1 MDRLRIILADA
12 HPVVRGGVRLL
23 LERDATATVVAEAGT
38 PEALF
43 EAMAAHP
50 ADLVL
55 TDFSMPGGST
65 ADGLGMLARLRRRW
79 PQVPVVVLTMAGNA
93 AVLRAILAT
102 GVHGLLAKA
111 DALAELTAAVAAAA
125 RHRRYLG
132 AAVRRVLEADGGGSG
147 RALSRREAE
156 VLRLFGS
163 GLTVTEIARR
173 LNRSVKTV
181 SHQKMGAMAKLG
193 LRSDLELYAYAREH
207 GLLS

>member
-1 MDRLRIILADA
+1 MDRLRIILADD

-93 AVLRAILAT
+93 AVLPA
-102 GVHGLLAKA
+102 
-111 DALAELTAAVAAAA
+111 TAATWARPCAACSRPTEAAAAA
-125 RHRRYLG
+125 RCRG
-132 AAVRRVLEADGGGSG
+132 ARPRCCACSSPG
-147 RALSRREAE
+147 
-156 VLRLFGS
+156 
-163 GLTVTEIARR
+163 
-173 LNRSVKTV
+173 
-181 SHQKMGAMAKLG
+181 
-193 LRSDLELYAYAREH
+193 
-207 GLLS
+207 

>member
-1 MDRLRIILADA
+1 
-12 HPVVRGGVRLL
+12 
-23 LERDATATVVAEAGT
+23 
-38 PEALF
+38 
-43 EAMAAHP
+43 
-50 ADLVL
+50 
-55 TDFSMPGGST
+55 
-65 ADGLGMLARLRRRW
+65 
-79 PQVPVVVLTMAGNA
+79 MAGNA

-156 VLRLFGS
+156 VLRLFVS